1 MCYTGIALCDIFQFF
16 QLLPT
21 LTILENVMLPMD
33 FSSTYRRRERKER
46 ASRMRNAE
54 CGMRET

>member
-1 MCYTGIALCDIFQFF
+1 MCYTVITLCDIFQFF

-33 FSSTYRRRERKER
+33 FCSTYRRRERKER
-46 ASRMRNAE
+46 AGRMRNAE
-54 CGMRET
+54 CGMRNA

>member
-1 MCYTGIALCDIFQFF
+1 LCDIFQFF